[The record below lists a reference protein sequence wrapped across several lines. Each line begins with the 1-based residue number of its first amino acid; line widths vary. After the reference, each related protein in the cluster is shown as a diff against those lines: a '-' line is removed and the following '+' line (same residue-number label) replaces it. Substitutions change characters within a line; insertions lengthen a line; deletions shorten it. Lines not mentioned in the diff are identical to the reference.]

1 MSLAIKY
8 TRILELDVSMSFIY
22 LLTYLMRTQWE
33 VKILQECYEAN
44 Y

>member
-8 TRILELDVSMSFIY
+8 TRILELDVSTNFIY
-22 LLTYLMRTQWE
+22 LLTDVMRTQWE
-33 VKILQECYEAN
+33 VKILQACYEAT